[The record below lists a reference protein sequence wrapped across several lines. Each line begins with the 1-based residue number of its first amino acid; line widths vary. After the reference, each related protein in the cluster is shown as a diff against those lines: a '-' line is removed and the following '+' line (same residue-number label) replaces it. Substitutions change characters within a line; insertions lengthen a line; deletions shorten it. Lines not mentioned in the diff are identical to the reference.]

1 MSYEIELKAHVG
13 ADDVSEVRNRLSAV
27 PGIRYI
33 GETDKFDIYWGRTDD
48 GEPLFR
54 TRRQLTADGPEVIFT
69 AKPSK
74 KKSEKGTEENQ
85 ELEFCAP
92 DKQWDSVLTFCSGI
106 GLQVCRLKW
115 KKGFEYSVDID
126 GFTIHAE
133 LLDVRY
139 LGWFLE
145 LEICV
150 EDLGSVD
157 DKAADR
163 ALRKLLS
170 LAGIPETAVESKG
183 YNRMLREVGK
193 EKG

>member
-1 MSYEIELKAHVG
+1 MSYEIELKAHVVPEDVGRVRDCLLSSG
-13 ADDVSEVRNRLSAV
+13 A
-27 PGIRYI
+27 GYI
-33 GETDKFDIYWGRTDD
+33 GPTDKFDIYWAKTSD
-48 GEPLFR
+48 GEPVFR
-54 TRRQLTADGPEVIFT
+54 TRRQLTVQGPEVLFT

-74 KKSEKGTEENQ
+74 TKSEKGTENNQ
-85 ELEFCAP
+85 ELEFVTP
-92 DKQWDSVLTFCSGI
+92 DKQWDNVLTFCSGI

-115 KKGFEYSVDID
+115 KKGFEYTVDID

-150 EDLGSVD
+150 DDIAAVD
-157 DKAADR
+157 SEAADK

-170 LAGIPETAVESKG
+170 ICGIPEDAVEGQG
-183 YNRMLREVGK
+183 YNRMLRDVGK

>member
-1 MSYEIELKAHVG
+1 MSYEIELKAHVVPE
-13 ADDVSEVRNRLSAV
+13 DVGRVRECLLSA
-27 PGIRYI
+27 GAEYI
-33 GETDKFDIYWGRTDD
+33 GPTDKFDIYWAKTPD
-48 GEPLFR
+48 GEPVFR
-54 TRRQLTADGPEVIFT
+54 TRRQLTVHGPEILFT

-74 KKSEKGTEENQ
+74 SKSEKGTEENQ
-85 ELEFCAP
+85 ELEFFTP
-92 DKQWDSVLTFCSGI
+92 DKQWDNVLSFCSGI

-115 KKGFEYSVDID
+115 KKGHEYNVVVD
-126 GFTIHAE
+126 GFIIHAE

-150 EDLGSVD
+150 DDIASVD
-157 DKAADR
+157 AKAADG

-170 LAGIPETAVESKG
+170 IAGISEDAVEGRG
-183 YNRMLREVGK
+183 YNKMLREVGK

>member
-1 MSYEIELKAHVG
+1 MSYEIELKAHVVPEDVGRVRDCLLSSG
-13 ADDVSEVRNRLSAV
+13 A
-27 PGIRYI
+27 GYI
-33 GETDKFDIYWGRTDD
+33 GPTDKFDIYWAKTSD
-48 GEPLFR
+48 GEPVFR
-54 TRRQLTADGPEVIFT
+54 TRRQLTVQGPEVLFT

-74 KKSEKGTEENQ
+74 TKSEKGTENNQ
-85 ELEFCAP
+85 ELEFVTP
-92 DKQWDSVLTFCSGI
+92 DKQWDNVLTFCSGI

-115 KKGFEYSVDID
+115 KKGFEYTVDID

-150 EDLGSVD
+150 DDIAAVD
-157 DKAADR
+157 SEAADK

-170 LAGIPETAVESKG
+170 ICGIPEDAVEGRG
-183 YNRMLREVGK
+183 YNRMLRDVGK

>member
-1 MSYEIELKAHVG
+1 MSYEIELKAHVVPEDVGRVRDCLLSSG
-13 ADDVSEVRNRLSAV
+13 A
-27 PGIRYI
+27 GYI
-33 GETDKFDIYWGRTDD
+33 GPTDKFDIYWAKTSD
-48 GEPLFR
+48 GEPVFR
-54 TRRQLTADGPEVIFT
+54 TRRQLTVQGPEVLFT

-74 KKSEKGTEENQ
+74 TKSEKGTENNQ
-85 ELEFCAP
+85 ELEFVTP
-92 DKQWDSVLTFCSGI
+92 DKQWDNVLTFCSGI

-115 KKGFEYSVDID
+115 KKGFEYTVDID

-150 EDLGSVD
+150 DDIASVD
-157 DKAADR
+157 AESADK

-170 LAGIPETAVESKG
+170 ICGIPEDAVEGRG
-183 YNRMLREVGK
+183 YNRMLRDVGK

>member
-1 MSYEIELKAHVG
+1 MSYEIELKAHVVPE
-13 ADDVSEVRNRLSAV
+13 DVGRVRDCLLSA
-27 PGIRYI
+27 GAGYI
-33 GETDKFDIYWGRTDD
+33 GPTDKFDIYWAKTSD
-48 GEPLFR
+48 GEPVFR
-54 TRRQLTADGPEVIFT
+54 TRRQLTVQGPEVLFT

-74 KKSEKGTEENQ
+74 TKSEKGTENNQ
-85 ELEFCAP
+85 ELEFVTP
-92 DKQWDSVLTFCSGI
+92 DKQWDNVLTFCSGI

-115 KKGFEYSVDID
+115 KKGFEYTVDID

-150 EDLGSVD
+150 DDIAAVD
-157 DKAADR
+157 AESADK

-170 LAGIPETAVESKG
+170 ICGIPEDAVEGRG
-183 YNRMLREVGK
+183 YNRMLRDVGK

>member
-1 MSYEIELKAHVG
+1 MSYEIELKAHVVPEDVERVRDCLLSSG
-13 ADDVSEVRNRLSAV
+13 A
-27 PGIRYI
+27 GYI
-33 GETDKFDIYWGRTDD
+33 GPTDKFDIYWAKTSD
-48 GEPLFR
+48 GEPVFR
-54 TRRQLTADGPEVIFT
+54 TRRQLTVQGPEVLFT

-74 KKSEKGTEENQ
+74 TKSEKGTENNQ
-85 ELEFCAP
+85 ELEFVTP
-92 DKQWDSVLTFCSGI
+92 DKQWDNVLTFCSGI

-115 KKGFEYSVDID
+115 KKGFEYTVDID

-150 EDLGSVD
+150 DDIAAVD
-157 DKAADR
+157 SEAADK

-170 LAGIPETAVESKG
+170 ICGIPEDAVEGRG
-183 YNRMLREVGK
+183 YNRMLRDVGK

>member
-1 MSYEIELKAHVG
+1 MSYEIELKAHVVTEDVDRVRKSLSSAG
-13 ADDVSEVRNRLSAV
+13 AEYLG
-27 PGIRYI
+27 PI
-33 GETDKFDIYWGRTDD
+33 EKFDIYWAPAPD
-48 GEPLFR
+48 GEPVFR
-54 TRRQLTADGPEVIFT
+54 TRRQMTVHGPEVLFT

-74 KKSEKGTEENQ
+74 TKTEKGTENNR
-85 ELEFCAP
+85 ELEFTTA
-92 DKQWDSVLTFCSGI
+92 DRQWDNVLTFCSGI

-115 KKGFEYSVDID
+115 KKGHEYSVDID

-145 LEICV
+145 MEICAD
-150 EDLGSVD
+150 ENDAVD
-157 DKAADR
+157 AEAADR

-170 LAGIPETAVESKG
+170 VAGIPEDSVEGRG
-183 YNRMLREVGK
+183 YNRMLREIGK

>member
-1 MSYEIELKAHVG
+1 MSYEIELKAHVVPE
-13 ADDVSEVRNRLSAV
+13 DVGRVKDCLLSA
-27 PGIRYI
+27 GAEYI
-33 GETDKFDIYWGRTDD
+33 GPTDKFDIYWAKSPD
-48 GEPLFR
+48 GEPVFR
-54 TRRQLTADGPEVIFT
+54 TRRQLTSHGPEVLFT

-74 KKSEKGTEENQ
+74 TKSEKGTEENQ
-85 ELEFCAP
+85 ELEFCTP
-92 DKQWDSVLTFCSGI
+92 DKQWDNVLTFCSGI

-115 KKGFEYSVDID
+115 KKGFEYYVDVD

-150 EDLGSVD
+150 DDIASVD
-157 DKAADR
+157 AGAADG
-163 ALRKLLS
+163 ALRKLLAI
-170 LAGIPETAVESKG
+170 AGIPEDAVEGRG
-183 YNRMLREVGK
+183 YNKLLRDVGK